1 MMGSTHAMAG
11 FVIWYA
17 LERAHLSPPL
27 GIIVLVIG
35 SLLPDIDHPH
45 GTLRQ
50 MMDLPK
56 FLAQPVSEILPH
68 RGPTHTIWAGI
79 SLSLLTI
86 GLAAW
91 AGNSLLVTL
100 GTGLAMLIGYGS
112 HLVLDSLNPSGV
124 KWLSPWK
131 DSKLHGPIRTGSRGE
146 EFFFYGLIGAFI
158 LAALWQY

>member
-1 MMGSTHAMAG
+1 MGSTHALAG
-11 FVIWYA
+11 FVIWFA
-17 LERAHLSPPL
+17 MVMSNISPPI
-27 GIIVLVIG
+27 GIILFILG
-35 SLLPDIDHPH
+35 SLLPDIDHPN

-56 FLAQPVSEILPH
+56 FLKQPIGEIIPH

-79 SLSLLTI
+79 GFSLLTL

-91 AGNSLLVTL
+91 TGNSLLVTL
-100 GTGLAMLIGYGS
+100 GTGLAMLLGYGS
-112 HLVLDSLNPSGV
+112 HLILDSLNPSGV
-124 KWLSPWK
+124 KWLSPLR

-146 EFFFYGLIGAFI
+146 ELFFYGLIVAFI